1 MRKTL
6 QLIYFNVALLCVLL
20 VGMEVLGQVIFYV
33 WKGYPVFRPPA
44 RSEQGVVELHP
55 YLVGRP
61 RGSVRVEDKGK
72 VVTTTPLHTRW
83 TGAPANP
90 VALRVAVLGGSTT
103 FGAGVT
109 DTDSWPARLQA
120 ILGPG
125 YAVTNFGMLG
135 YSTAEG
141 IVQMALLVPE
151 TRPDIIVF
159 YEGWNDI
166 RNYHDSVPSPD
177 YYSHG
182 MRQYATLQLAPPA
195 RQTLRERL
203 VDISALWRLATVVSK
218 PATAQP
224 QDVQARSYG
233 PAYATPDTFVDR
245 IYRRNLETLKLLAER
260 SGAYALFVPQVLND
274 AWYEQHTGGDWW
286 TPHVDDHAM
295 PALIRRFGQTMDAVC
310 GPREPLCGVLGT
322 VRDWKWQPDDFID
335 EGHFSGKGGEAFAR
349 LLAPRITALRGVT
362 NHPDRRVRSA
372 LSPNDTDDLQ
382 VFGLDPRRPIVGAI
396 VLTP

>member
-6 QLIYFNVALLCVLL
+6 ELIYFNLALLCVLL
-20 VGMEVLGQVIFYV
+20 VGMEVAGQVIFYV

-44 RSEQGVVELHP
+44 RAEQGVVELHP

-61 RGSVRVEDKGK
+61 RAGVHVADKGK

-83 TGAPANP
+83 TGAPTNP
-90 VALRVAVLGGSTT
+90 AAVRIAVVGGSTT

-109 DTDSWPARLQA
+109 DTDSWPARLQV
-120 ILGPG
+120 ILGPD

-141 IVQMALLVPE
+141 IVQMALLIPE

-166 RNYHDSVPSPD
+166 RSYHDSLPSPD
-177 YYSHG
+177 YYTHG
-182 MRQYATLQLAPPA
+182 MRQYATLQLTPPA
-195 RQTLRERL
+195 RQTLRDRL
-203 VDISALWRLATVVSK
+203 VDISAIWRLATVVAK
-218 PATAQP
+218 QPADQP
-224 QDVQARSYG
+224 QAVQGRSYG

-260 SGAYALFVPQVLND
+260 SGAYTVFVPQVLND
-274 AWYEQHTGGDWW
+274 AWYAQHTGGDWW

-295 PALIRRFGQTMDAVC
+295 PSLIRRFGLTMDAVC
-310 GPREPLCGVLGT
+310 GPQETRCSVLGA
-322 VRDWKWQPDDFID
+322 VRDWKWRPDDFID

-349 LLAPRITALRGVT
+349 LLAPRIVEAAATRARLKSQPRPT
-362 NHPDRRVRSA
+362 D
-372 LSPNDTDDLQ
+372 LPNDPHHL
-382 VFGLDPRRPIVGAI
+382 
-396 VLTP
+396 

>member
-1 MRKTL
+1 MRQTL
-6 QLIYFNVALLCVLL
+6 KLIYFNVALLCVLL
-20 VGMEVLGQVIFYV
+20 AGMELVGQIAFYL
-33 WKGYPVFRPPA
+33 WKGYPVFRAPA
-44 RSEQGVVELHP
+44 VANQGVVELDP

-61 RGSVRVEDKGK
+61 RSNVRVEANGK

-90 VALRVAVLGGSTT
+90 SAVRVAVVGGSTT

-120 ILGPG
+120 KLGPD

-141 IVQMALLVPE
+141 IIQTALLVPE

-166 RNYHDSVPSPD
+166 RNYHDSLPSPD
-177 YYSHG
+177 YYTHG
-182 MRQYATLQLAPPA
+182 MRQFSTLQLAPPA
-195 RQTLRERL
+195 RPTLRDQL
-203 VDISALWRLATVVSK
+203 VDISAIWRLAVVASK
-218 PATAQP
+218 ALATEQQP
-224 QDVQARSYG
+224 VQGRSFG

-245 IYRRNLETLKLLAER
+245 IYRRNLETLKLLSER
-260 SGAYALFVPQVLND
+260 SGAYAIFVPQVLND
-274 AWYEQHTGGDWW
+274 AWYAKHSGGDWW

-295 PALIRRFGQTMDAVC
+295 PALIRRFGLTMDAVC
-310 GPREPLCGVLGT
+310 GPREPHCGVLAA

-335 EGHFSGKGGEAFAR
+335 EGHFSGKGGEEFAR
-349 LLAPRITALRGVT
+349 LLAPKITEYAAE
-362 NHPDRRVRSA
+362 HH
-372 LSPNDTDDLQ
+372 LQ
-382 VFGLDPRRPIVGAI
+382 H
-396 VLTP
+396 

>member
-1 MRKTL
+1 MRQTL
-6 QLIYFNVALLCVLL
+6 KLIYFNVALLCVLL
-20 VGMEVLGQVIFYV
+20 VGMELVGQIAFYF
-33 WKGYPVFRPPA
+33 WKGYPVFRAPVVA
-44 RSEQGVVELHP
+44 NQGVVELDP

-61 RGSVRVEDKGK
+61 RSNVRVEANGK

-90 VALRVAVLGGSTT
+90 SAVRVAVVGGSTT

-120 ILGPG
+120 KLGPD

-141 IVQMALLVPE
+141 IIQTALLVPE
-151 TRPDIIVF
+151 THPDIIVF

-166 RNYHDSVPSPD
+166 RSYHDSTPSPD
-177 YYSHG
+177 YFSHG
-182 MRQYATLQLAPPA
+182 MRQFSTLQLAPPA
-195 RQTLRERL
+195 RPTLREQL
-203 VDISALWRLATVVSK
+203 VDISAIWRLAAVASK
-218 PATAQP
+218 SLAGERQTA
-224 QDVQARSYG
+224 QARSYG

-245 IYRRNLETLKLLAER
+245 IYRRNLETLKLLSER
-260 SGAYALFVPQVLND
+260 SGAYAIFVPQVLND
-274 AWYEQHTGGDWW
+274 AWYAQHSGGDWW

-295 PALIRRFGQTMDAVC
+295 PALIRRFGLTMDAVC
-310 GPREPLCGVLGT
+310 GPREPHCGVLAA

-349 LLAPRITALRGVT
+349 LLAPRIVEYVAGHRLLAASRGT
-362 NHPDRRVRSA
+362 RDRDKS
-372 LSPNDTDDLQ
+372 SEN
-382 VFGLDPRRPIVGAI
+382 
-396 VLTP
+396 